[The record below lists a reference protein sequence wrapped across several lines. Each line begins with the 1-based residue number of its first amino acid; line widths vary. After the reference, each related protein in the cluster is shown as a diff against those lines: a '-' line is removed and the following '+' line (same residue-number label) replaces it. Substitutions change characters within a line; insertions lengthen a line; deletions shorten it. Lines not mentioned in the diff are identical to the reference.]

1 MTDEVIISTSEL
13 LKVYASAVDEALV
26 RIRAL
31 EEQVDAFDTDSGHT
45 AAAIEAKDAEIAEL
59 EEEIANLEKWVD
71 KQAAAHETDRN
82 YYEERIATLMSVN
95 EELSVAFEER
105 DEAIAKL
112 EIGRAHV

>member
-13 LKVYASAVDEALV
+13 LKVYAAAVDEALV

-31 EEQVDAFDTDSGHT
+31 EEQVDAFEMDSGH
-45 AAAIEAKDAEIAEL
+45 AAATIKAKDVEIAEL

-71 KQAAAHETDRN
+71 KQ
-82 YYEERIATLMSVN
+82 
-95 EELSVAFEER
+95 
-105 DEAIAKL
+105 